1 MNNLIK
7 YNKGFLKKIHIQKF
21 YQVITFKDSLGTVT
35 FPVEFENEC
44 ITINMVGVGA
54 PVPTFVSF
62 MNPSKKSAVIRN
74 INNIPNETDAMIFIA
89 IGY

>member
-21 YQVITFKDSLGTVT
+21 YQIITFKDSLGTVI

-44 ITINMVGVGA
+44 ISINMVDCGA
-54 PVPTFVSF
+54 SIPTFVSF
-62 MNPSKKSAVIRN
+62 MNPTKKSAVIRN
-74 INNIPNETDAMIFIA
+74 INNIPNETDAMLFIA